1 MSFAKPP
8 PKTIVRRM
16 PYGWRPNMEVLT
28 TIPASTEADFPP
40 LGVGRIYVEQ
50 TAGAWA
56 ARKAKAATI
65 PSPVTKIKPS
75 KQSKQ
80 AIEAKQA
87 LEAAEKQPMDI
98 RWWDEI
104 SDSEDEDDDD
114 TKYAKRTQEKWGDVA
129 GVWRPW

>member
-40 LGVGRIYVEQ
+40 LGVGRIYVEP
-50 TAGAWA
+50 TVGAWA
-56 ARKAKAATI
+56 ARKATAAASI

-80 AIEAKQA
+80 AIEATNQA
-87 LEAAEKQPMDI
+87 MDI
-98 RWWDEI
+98 RWWDEM
-104 SDSEDEDDDD
+104 SDSEDEDDED
-114 TKYAKRTQEKWGDVA
+114 TKYAKRIQEKWGDVA
-129 GVWRPW
+129 GVWRPS